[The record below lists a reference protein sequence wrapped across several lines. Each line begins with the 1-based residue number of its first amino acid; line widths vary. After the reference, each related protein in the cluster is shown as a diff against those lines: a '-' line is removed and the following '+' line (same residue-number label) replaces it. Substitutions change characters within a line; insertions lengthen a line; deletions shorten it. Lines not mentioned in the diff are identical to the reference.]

1 MDEFE
6 RLRIENEALK
16 SEIEDYKKMV
26 KELSAP
32 IIPSIVPNTI
42 LVPLN
47 GTLSG
52 ERFLQIQQ
60 KVAEKIHHEDTSAVL
75 IDFTGIDELDF
86 DSSGEYQLLS
96 NRMND
101 LVNVLKMMGAETI
114 FVGFSPKLAQYLI
127 QMNPVAFK
135 ETQVFSSFKAG
146 LQYLLQKK
154 KLKLTLQA
162 E

>member
-16 SEIEDYKKMV
+16 SEIEDYKRMV

-47 GTLSG
+47 GTLNG

-60 KVAEKIHHEDTSAVL
+60 KVAEKIHQEDTSAVL

-127 QMNPVAFK
+127 QLNPTAFK

-154 KLKLTLQA
+154 NLKLTLQG